1 MTDSNLAESVL
12 EGGEGAEVTL
22 DGVHERA
29 LRLGA
34 LGGHALP
41 EEGMVPNLRLRTIE
55 EHIPE
60 RPDCGQV
67 RSRR

>member
-12 EGGEGAEVTL
+12 EGSEGAEVTL

-29 LRLGA
+29 LRLSA

-41 EEGMVPNLRLRTIE
+41 EEGMVPNLCLMAIERTL
-55 EHIPE
+55 PE
-60 RPDCGQV
+60 RPGCGQV